1 MYEVFHLNPP
11 CSEVK
16 EVYCWA
22 AAGFLLSTYL
32 WFCYVK
38 AGEIALR
45 PPPSPPQGCR
55 GTLALWCDCAHILH
69 E

>member
-11 CSEVK
+11 CFEVK
-16 EVYCWA
+16 ELYCWA

-38 AGEIALR
+38 AWEIALR
-45 PPPSPPQGCR
+45 PPPPHLKGVV
-55 GTLALWCDCAHILH
+55 GLLH
-69 E
+69 